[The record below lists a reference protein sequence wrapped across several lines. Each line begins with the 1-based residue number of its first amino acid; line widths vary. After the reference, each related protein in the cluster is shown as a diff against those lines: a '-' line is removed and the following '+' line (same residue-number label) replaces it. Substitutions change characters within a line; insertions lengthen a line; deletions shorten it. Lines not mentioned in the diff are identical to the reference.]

1 MSVFIL
7 SAPFPGHTN
16 AVIVTP
22 TPLKADV
29 VPNAGV
35 VIAPSH
41 LGGVCLQL
49 RHLFLHHSMMKSLDG
64 LCFIVEVTCLL
75 ISIFSPFMCLRR
87 LDFMLCLIHTSLTS
101 RLPPKKS
108 LILPAAKIRKSLL
121 VPVRT
126 FFFPEKH
133 IITKSPPIITSLF
146 ACLFFSSSQSARIR
160 PRLTMWLRS
169 SPKSPVTDQQRQCT
183 FGQERTKSG
192 LCFCVCVSL
201 MFFRLNIM
209 P

>member
-1 MSVFIL
+1 MSVFIF

-49 RHLFLHHSMMKSLDG
+49 RHLFLHHSMMKSLDR
-64 LCFIVEVTCLL
+64 LCFIAEVTCLL
-75 ISIFSPFMCLRR
+75 ISIFSAFMCLRP

-146 ACLFFSSSQSARIR
+146 VCFFQFTVSQ
-160 PRLTMWLRS
+160 
-169 SPKSPVTDQQRQCT
+169 DQA
-183 FGQERTKSG
+183 KAHH
-192 LCFCVCVSL
+192 VA
-201 MFFRLNIM
+201 
-209 P
+209 